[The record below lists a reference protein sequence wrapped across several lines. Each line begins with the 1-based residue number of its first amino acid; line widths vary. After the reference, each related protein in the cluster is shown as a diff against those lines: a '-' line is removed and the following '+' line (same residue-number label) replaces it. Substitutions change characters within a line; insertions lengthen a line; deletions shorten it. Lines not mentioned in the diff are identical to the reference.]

1 MDKILSARV
10 DEVVLSKLNSIAAQ
24 LHKSKKSV
32 LESAI
37 QLYASQIEKTEN
49 RDIFDDAFGAWD
61 RTESTVES
69 LTTARTTFNQSMQRH
84 HK

>member
-10 DEVVLSKLNSIAAQ
+10 DEVVLSKLNNIAAQ

-37 QLYASQIEKTEN
+37 QLYASQIEKTKK
-49 RDIFDDAFGAWD
+49 RDILDDAFGAWD
-61 RTESTVES
+61 RTESTMES
-69 LTTARTTFNQSMQRH
+69 SINARTAFNQSMQRH